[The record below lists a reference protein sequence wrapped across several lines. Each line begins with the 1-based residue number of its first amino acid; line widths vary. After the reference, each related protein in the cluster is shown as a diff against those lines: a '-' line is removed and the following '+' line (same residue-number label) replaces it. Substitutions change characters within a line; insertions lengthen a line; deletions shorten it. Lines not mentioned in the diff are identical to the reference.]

1 MYERSAIVL
10 ERYLEKILNL
20 NKEYNLKDNYNNFTN
35 IIEEIEKYQSITIQ
49 ETNIIQEFDS
59 MAEKI
64 QEIQKKQEKISKI
77 NQKLENDRIK
87 MFSDLGENSTTLES
101 KLNKIEETIN
111 KNNEE
116 LKTLKSDFVKYLSDF
131 SERQKERN
139 KCEKARRIGE
149 ANHIEYL
156 KNTNEA
162 FKQISPKDCSV
173 LKDFIESDKSTI
185 KEEIEQIMIKNGK
198 NERIPFNEDILKKAI
213 RVRISIAEREAEC
226 YVLAYD
232 KMRRLLV
239 EIENDNFKLEK
250 YKKAQ
255 KNICAKLAFL
265 NSEKEY
271 IAEFLDYERM
281 TTTTGPKA
289 HKKMME
295 QACNNFELDIIQID
309 KLYELLLR
317 EIANKSTKKAYEELY
332 NKTYLK
338 NIEDKEKNFEQEVNS
353 IQVKMATVINSN
365 YWRIEGI
372 KNIYNVFQ
380 EEVTT
385 KFNKDLSEYKIENEE
400 VVEEDYYED
409 ESDVIK
415 DNQKKSDE
423 EDYYDDEEEF
433 DDAGYEEN
441 DDFDE
446 EFEDDYNDEE
456 ENDQDEN
463 DEIEDE
469 NEFDDD
475 LEYDEYN
482 EEDDEFEDDE
492 YDDEFE
498 DDEYDDED
506 DEYDDEFEDDE
517 NDEYDEEDEDEFEDD
532 EYDDED
538 EDEFEEDEYN
548 GKENKKNNPNK
559 AYNRKYEEDFDE
571 NEDYVKYIVDKLN
584 NKNNKSKKR
593 NILDE
598 DKKQNNIFDK
608 IFKDR
613 KNKKAKK

>member
-35 IIEEIEKYQSITIQ
+35 IIEEVEKYQSITIQ

-64 QEIQKKQEKISKI
+64 QEIQKKQEKISKM

-116 LKTLKSDFVKYLSDF
+116 LKNLKADFVKYLSDF

-156 KNTNEA
+156 KNTNES
-162 FKQISPKDCSV
+162 FKQISPKDSAE

-198 NERIPFNEDILKKAI
+198 NERIPFNEDVLKKAI

-226 YVLAYD
+226 YILAYD
-232 KMRRLLV
+232 KMKRLLA

-250 YKKAQ
+250 YKKVQ

-281 TTTTGPKA
+281 TTTTGSKA

-385 KFNKDLSEYKIENEE
+385 KFNKDLSEYKIENDEE
-400 VVEEDYYED
+400 SADYYED
-409 ESDVIK
+409 ELDAIK
-415 DNQKKSDE
+415 DNQENNDE
-423 EDYYDDEEEF
+423 DDYEEEFEDAEYDEDYEDDYDDEEES
-433 DDAGYEEN
+433 DQDEYDEN
-441 DDFDE
+441 EE
-446 EFEDDYNDEE
+446 EFE
-456 ENDQDEN
+456 
-463 DEIEDE
+463 ED
-469 NEFDDD
+469 F
-475 LEYDEYN
+475 EYDEYDEEDN
-482 EEDDEFEDDE
+482 EFDEEDDEFEDDE
-492 YDDEFE
+492 YDEE
-498 DDEYDDED
+498 
-506 DEYDDEFEDDE
+506 DDEFED
-517 NDEYDEEDEDEFEDD
+517 DEYDEEDEDEFEDD
-532 EYDDED
+532 EYD
-538 EDEFEEDEYN
+538 
-548 GKENKKNNPNK
+548 
-559 AYNRKYEEDFDE
+559 EEDFD
-571 NEDYVKYIVDKLN
+571 NKKDYVEHIVDKL
-584 NKNNKSKKR
+584 NNKSKKR
-593 NILDE
+593 NIVDE
-598 DKKQNNIFDK
+598 EKKQNNIFDK
-608 IFKDR
+608 LFKDR

>member
-35 IIEEIEKYQSITIQ
+35 IIEEVEKYQSITIQ

-64 QEIQKKQEKISKI
+64 QEIQKKQEKISKM

-116 LKTLKSDFVKYLSDF
+116 LKNLKADFVKYLSDF

-156 KNTNEA
+156 KNTNES
-162 FKQISPKDCSV
+162 FKQISPKDSAE

-198 NERIPFNEDILKKAI
+198 NERIPFNEDVLKKAI

-226 YVLAYD
+226 YILAYD
-232 KMRRLLV
+232 KMKRLLA

-250 YKKAQ
+250 YKKVQ

-281 TTTTGPKA
+281 TTTTGSKA

-385 KFNKDLSEYKIENEE
+385 KFNKDLSEYKIENDEE
-400 VVEEDYYED
+400 SADYYED
-409 ESDVIK
+409 ELDAIK
-415 DNQKKSDE
+415 DNQENNVEDDYE
-423 EDYYDDEEEF
+423 EEEFEDAEYDEDYEDDYDDEEES
-433 DDAGYEEN
+433 DQDEYDEN
-441 DDFDE
+441 EE
-446 EFEDDYNDEE
+446 EFE
-456 ENDQDEN
+456 
-463 DEIEDE
+463 ED
-469 NEFDDD
+469 F
-475 LEYDEYN
+475 EYDEYDEEDN
-482 EEDDEFEDDE
+482 EFDEEDDEFEDDE
-492 YDDEFE
+492 YDEE
-498 DDEYDDED
+498 
-506 DEYDDEFEDDE
+506 DDEFED
-517 NDEYDEEDEDEFEDD
+517 DEYDEEDEDEFEDD
-532 EYDDED
+532 EYD
-538 EDEFEEDEYN
+538 
-548 GKENKKNNPNK
+548 
-559 AYNRKYEEDFDE
+559 EEDFD
-571 NEDYVKYIVDKLN
+571 NKKDYVEHIVDKL
-584 NKNNKSKKR
+584 NNKSKKR
-593 NILDE
+593 NIVDE
-598 DKKQNNIFDK
+598 EKKQNNIFDK
-608 IFKDR
+608 LFKDR

>member
-35 IIEEIEKYQSITIQ
+35 LIEEIEKYQSITIQ

-64 QEIQKKQEKISKI
+64 QEIQKKQEKISKM

-116 LKTLKSDFVKYLSDF
+116 LKTLKADFVKYLSDF

-156 KNTNEA
+156 KNTNES
-162 FKQISPKDCSV
+162 FKQISPKDSSV

-185 KEEIEQIMIKNGK
+185 KEEIEGIMIKNGK
-198 NERIPFNEDILKKAI
+198 NERIPFNEDVLKKAI
-213 RVRISIAEREAEC
+213 RVRISIAEKEAEC
-226 YVLAYD
+226 YILAYD
-232 KMRRLLV
+232 KMRRLLA

-255 KNICAKLAFL
+255 RNISVKLAFL
-265 NSEKEY
+265 NAEKEY

-281 TTTTGPKA
+281 TATTGLKA

-380 EEVTT
+380 DEVTT
-385 KFNKDLSEYKIENEE
+385 KFNKDLSEYKIEDEE
-400 VVEEDYYED
+400 EKEIEEDYYEY
-409 ESDVIK
+409 ESDVAK
-415 DNQKKSDE
+415 DNQK
-423 EDYYDDEEEF
+423 
-433 DDAGYEEN
+433 N
-441 DDFDE
+441 
-446 EFEDDYNDEE
+446 NDEE
-456 ENDQDEN
+456 EYYEDDYDDE
-463 DEIEDE
+463 DEFDEDEYEDDNEFDDDDDYEDDYDDEDKTDEDEYDEFEDEDEYE

-475 LEYDEYN
+475 FEEDEY
-482 EEDDEFEDDE
+482 EEDDDEE
-492 YDDEFE
+492 YD
-498 DDEYDDED
+498 
-506 DEYDDEFEDDE
+506 
-517 NDEYDEEDEDEFEDD
+517 DEEDEDEFEDD
-532 EYDDED
+532 EDYEDED
-538 EDEFEEDEYN
+538 EDYDDEENEEDN
-548 GKENKKNNPNK
+548 GNKVYNKK
-559 AYNRKYEEDFDE
+559 YDEDFDD

-584 NKNNKSKKR
+584 NKNNKSRKR
-593 NILDE
+593 NIVED

-613 KNKKAKK
+613 KNKKARK

>member
-35 IIEEIEKYQSITIQ
+35 LIEEIEKYQSITIQ

-64 QEIQKKQEKISKI
+64 QEIQKKQEKISKM

-101 KLNKIEETIN
+101 KLNKIEEIIN

-116 LKTLKSDFVKYLSDF
+116 LKTLKADFVKYLSDF

-156 KNTNEA
+156 KNTNES
-162 FKQISPKDCSV
+162 FKQISPKDSSV

-185 KEEIEQIMIKNGK
+185 KEEIEEIMIKNGK
-198 NERIPFNEDILKKAI
+198 NERIPFNEDVLKKAI

-232 KMRRLLV
+232 KMRRLLS

-295 QACNNFELDIIQID
+295 QACSNFELDIIQID

-385 KFNKDLSEYKIENEE
+385 KFNKDLSEYKIEDEDEEE
-400 VVEEDYYED
+400 VEDYYEN
-409 ESDVIK
+409 EPDVAK
-415 DNQKKSDE
+415 DNQKNNDE
-423 EDYYDDEEEF
+423 EEYYEEDYDDEE
-433 DDAGYEEN
+433 D
-441 DDFDE
+441 
-446 EFEDDYNDEE
+446 
-456 ENDQDEN
+456 
-463 DEIEDE
+463 
-469 NEFDDD
+469 FDDD
-475 LEYDEYN
+475 EY
-482 EEDDEFEDDE
+482 EEDSEFEDDE
-492 YDDEFE
+492 DYEDDYDDEG
-498 DDEYDDED
+498 
-506 DEYDDEFEDDE
+506 EFD
-517 NDEYDEEDEDEFEDD
+517 DD

-538 EDEFEEDEYN
+538 ENDEFEDEEENEFDDDFEDDEYDEEDDEYDEEDDEYDDDEFEDDEDE
-548 GKENKKNNPNK
+548 KDDEEENEEDNDNK
-559 AYNRKYEEDFDE
+559 AYNRKYDEDFDD
-571 NEDYVKYIVDKLN
+571 NEDYVKYIVDKSN
-584 NKNNKSKKR
+584 NKNNKSRKR
-593 NILDE
+593 NIVEE

-608 IFKDR
+608 FFKDR

>member
-232 KMRRLLV
+232 KMRKLLV

-281 TTTTGPKA
+281 TTTTGSKA

-385 KFNKDLSEYKIENEE
+385 KFNKDLSEYKIEDEDEEE
-400 VVEEDYYED
+400 VEDCYEN
-409 ESDVIK
+409 EPDVAK
-415 DNQKKSDE
+415 DNQKNNDE
-423 EDYYDDEEEF
+423 EEYYEDDYDDEE
-433 DDAGYEEN
+433 D
-441 DDFDE
+441 
-446 EFEDDYNDEE
+446 
-456 ENDQDEN
+456 
-463 DEIEDE
+463 
-469 NEFDDD
+469 FDDD
-475 LEYDEYN
+475 EY
-482 EEDDEFEDDE
+482 EEDSEFEDDE
-492 YDDEFE
+492 DYEDDYDDEG
-498 DDEYDDED
+498 
-506 DEYDDEFEDDE
+506 EFD
-517 NDEYDEEDEDEFEDD
+517 DD

-538 EDEFEEDEYN
+538 ENDEFEDEEENEFDDDFEDDEYDEEDDEYDEEDDEYDDDEFEDDEDE
-548 GKENKKNNPNK
+548 KDDEEENEEDNDNK
-559 AYNRKYEEDFDE
+559 AYNRKYEEDFDD

-584 NKNNKSKKR
+584 NKNNKSRKR
-593 NILDE
+593 NIVEE

-608 IFKDR
+608 FFKDR

>member
-35 IIEEIEKYQSITIQ
+35 LIEEIEKYQSITIQ

-64 QEIQKKQEKISKI
+64 QEIQKKQEKISKM

-101 KLNKIEETIN
+101 KLNKIEEIIN

-116 LKTLKSDFVKYLSDF
+116 LKTLKADFVKYLSDF

-156 KNTNEA
+156 KNTNES
-162 FKQISPKDCSV
+162 FKQISPKDSSV

-185 KEEIEQIMIKNGK
+185 KEEIEEIMIKNGK
-198 NERIPFNEDILKKAI
+198 NERIPFNEDVLKKAI

-232 KMRRLLV
+232 KMRRLLS

-295 QACNNFELDIIQID
+295 QACSNFELDIIQID

-385 KFNKDLSEYKIENEE
+385 KFNKDLSEYKIEDEDEEE
-400 VVEEDYYED
+400 VEDYYEN
-409 ESDVIK
+409 EPDVAK
-415 DNQKKSDE
+415 DNQKNNDE
-423 EDYYDDEEEF
+423 EEYYEDDYDDEE
-433 DDAGYEEN
+433 D
-441 DDFDE
+441 
-446 EFEDDYNDEE
+446 
-456 ENDQDEN
+456 
-463 DEIEDE
+463 
-469 NEFDDD
+469 FDDD
-475 LEYDEYN
+475 EY
-482 EEDDEFEDDE
+482 EEDSEFEDDE
-492 YDDEFE
+492 DYEDDYDDEG
-498 DDEYDDED
+498 
-506 DEYDDEFEDDE
+506 EFD
-517 NDEYDEEDEDEFEDD
+517 DD

-538 EDEFEEDEYN
+538 ENDEFEDEEENEFDDDFEDDEYDEEDDEYDEEDDEYDDDEFEDDEDE
-548 GKENKKNNPNK
+548 KDDEEENEEDNDNK
-559 AYNRKYEEDFDE
+559 AYNRKYDEDFDD
-571 NEDYVKYIVDKLN
+571 NEDYVKYIVDKSN
-584 NKNNKSKKR
+584 NKNNKSRKR
-593 NILDE
+593 NIVEE

-608 IFKDR
+608 FFKDR

>member
-35 IIEEIEKYQSITIQ
+35 IIEEVEKYQSITIQ

-64 QEIQKKQEKISKI
+64 QEIQKKQEKISKM

-116 LKTLKSDFVKYLSDF
+116 LKNLKADFVKYLSDF

-156 KNTNEA
+156 KNTNES
-162 FKQISPKDCSV
+162 FKQISPKDSAE

-198 NERIPFNEDILKKAI
+198 NERIPFNEDVLKKAI

-226 YVLAYD
+226 YILAYD
-232 KMRRLLV
+232 KMKRLLA

-250 YKKAQ
+250 YKKVQ

-281 TTTTGPKA
+281 TTTTGSKA

-385 KFNKDLSEYKIENEE
+385 KFNKDLSEYKIENDEE
-400 VVEEDYYED
+400 SADYYED
-409 ESDVIK
+409 ELDAIK
-415 DNQKKSDE
+415 DNQENNDE
-423 EDYYDDEEEF
+423 DDYE
-433 DDAGYEEN
+433 
-441 DDFDE
+441 E
-446 EFEDDYNDEE
+446 EFEDAEYDEDYEDDYDDEE
-456 ENDQDEN
+456 ENDQDEY
-463 DEIEDE
+463 DE
-469 NEFDDD
+469 NEEEFEEDF
-475 LEYDEYN
+475 EYDEYDEEDN
-482 EEDDEFEDDE
+482 EFDEEDDEFEDDE
-492 YDDEFE
+492 YDEE
-498 DDEYDDED
+498 
-506 DEYDDEFEDDE
+506 DDEFED
-517 NDEYDEEDEDEFEDD
+517 DEYDEEDEDEFEDD
-532 EYDDED
+532 EYD
-538 EDEFEEDEYN
+538 
-548 GKENKKNNPNK
+548 
-559 AYNRKYEEDFDE
+559 EEDFD
-571 NEDYVKYIVDKLN
+571 NKKDYVEHIVDKLN
-584 NKNNKSKKR
+584 NKSKKK
-593 NILDE
+593 NIVDE
-598 DKKQNNIFDK
+598 EKKQNNIFDK
-608 IFKDR
+608 LFKDR